1 MAGLPKAD
9 WLVAGLGNPGP
20 EYAGTRHN
28 VGFAVVEG
36 LAGAARAAFS
46 SGPRR
51 SRVAL
56 ARLGGASVLLVE
68 PLAFMNL
75 SGEPVGACLAA
86 LGLPPDR
93 LLVVHDDLDLPL
105 GRLKVVAEAG
115 AAGHRGVASIQ
126 EAIGTAAFPR
136 VRVGIGRP
144 GEAQDAAEHVLSAFT
159 EAEGPLVAEAVARA
173 ADAVRS
179 VILQGPAAAMN
190 RFNTRAARSLDRSGE
205 SPERR

>member
-1 MAGLPKAD
+1 
-9 WLVAGLGNPGP
+9 
-20 EYAGTRHN
+20 
-28 VGFAVVEG
+28 
-36 LAGAARAAFS
+36 
-46 SGPRR
+46 
-51 SRVAL
+51 
-56 ARLGGASVLLVE
+56 
-68 PLAFMNL
+68 MNL

-86 LGLPPDR
+86 LGLPPER

-115 AAGHRGVASIQ
+115 AAGHRGVVSIQ
-126 EAIGTAAFPR
+126 AVLGTAAFPR

-144 GEAQDAAEHVLSAFT
+144 GETQDAAEHVLSAFT
-159 EAEGPLVAEAVARA
+159 EAEAPVVAEAVARA

-179 VILQGPAAAMN
+179 VVLQGPAAAMN